1 MSTLED
7 PRHPG
12 FLHNTH
18 AFFQRAITAMPWY
31 GDLELERHGARY
43 IEPELNVALL
53 TGDGRALEWWTDPHK
68 TIASFAAF
76 SRRDADTLRRWHD
89 EFVPIVRDI
98 LAPEGRSPP
107 LPPQERRAL
116 LGRTSAGRRL
126 LEVSALSP
134 LQFVEQE
141 FEHPTI
147 KAGLLFFNGL
157 REVDLRL
164 PGFGHH
170 IAALLASPA
179 KAQMSR
185 GGSAALARALEA
197 AVRAAGGDIRLMTEP
212 RRILVE
218 SGRAV
223 GIETA
228 EGEVIRARHLV
239 ASSLNPHQTFLDL
252 LDDASVPREIRA
264 RAERFQYNLLAPLF
278 ALHLNLS
285 EPPRYRASADHP
297 ELAQAFM
304 VIMGLDHVDQ
314 FSDIVR
320 HHEAGTIPPTVM
332 WGACPTLFDPSQA
345 PPGRHTAFM
354 WEKLPYRVHGDPDN
368 WDRLRDEHGDVMRR
382 LWQRHAPNLADAV
395 IDSFTRSPLDVE
407 RCLPNMREG
416 DLLVG
421 AFAND
426 QVGFHRPFAGAGTL
440 SHPPAQSLSLR
451 IEQPSRRQHHRPS
464 GLQRGAGDPRPI
476 SASPPT
482 GCRRRSRRGW
492 PRCDRLWPTRSACSK
507 TEQEVRIVCSG
518 ISCRFRAARLPRG
531 RPRCAGPAGMLLA
544 EMVAGVKVAAR
555 LSVTIGVGSGW

>member
-1 MSTLED
+1 MAQTTYDAIILGAGHNGLILQAYLGKAGLKTLAIDRRPVAGGGLSTLED

-197 AVRAAGGDIRLMTEP
+197 A
-212 RRILVE
+212 
-218 SGRAV
+218 
-223 GIETA
+223 
-228 EGEVIRARHLV
+228 
-239 ASSLNPHQTFLDL
+239 
-252 LDDASVPREIRA
+252 A
-264 RAERFQYNLLAPLF
+264 RAERRRHQ
-278 ALHLNLS
+278 
-285 EPPRYRASADHP
+285 ADDR
-297 ELAQAFM
+297 AQA
-304 VIMGLDHVDQ
+304 H
-314 FSDIVR
+314 S
-320 HHEAGTIPPTVM
+320 
-332 WGACPTLFDPSQA
+332 
-345 PPGRHTAFM
+345 GR
-354 WEKLPYRVHGDPDN
+354 
-368 WDRLRDEHGDVMRR
+368 
-382 LWQRHAPNLADAV
+382 
-395 IDSFTRSPLDVE
+395 E
-407 RCLPNMREG
+407 RP
-416 DLLVG
+416 
-421 AFAND
+421 
-426 QVGFHRPFAGAGTL
+426 
-440 SHPPAQSLSLR
+440 
-451 IEQPSRRQHHRPS
+451 
-464 GLQRGAGDPRPI
+464 
-476 SASPPT
+476 
-482 GCRRRSRRGW
+482 RRRDRNRR
-492 PRCDRLWPTRSACSK
+492 R
-507 TEQEVRIVCSG
+507 
-518 ISCRFRAARLPRG
+518 
-531 RPRCAGPAGMLLA
+531 
-544 EMVAGVKVAAR
+544 
-555 LSVTIGVGSGW
+555 